1 MCKLIGKNAITMNK
15 LEFSSSFFFVET
27 QIQKSRTQ
35 IRIAV
40 PKQQI
45 CKSVDKMQSLK
56 HKRKQ

>member
-1 MCKLIGKNAITMNK
+1 MCKLIGKNAITMNT
-15 LEFSSSFFFVET
+15 LEFSSSFFVDT

-45 CKSVDKMQSLK
+45 CKSLDKMQSLK